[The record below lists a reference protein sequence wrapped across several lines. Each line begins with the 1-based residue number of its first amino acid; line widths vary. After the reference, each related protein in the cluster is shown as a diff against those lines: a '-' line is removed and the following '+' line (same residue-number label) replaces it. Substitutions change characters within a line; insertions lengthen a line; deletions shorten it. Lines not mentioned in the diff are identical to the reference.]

1 MNPILALLTAIY
13 WLMAGAVAMMAGY
26 LLLLTVA
33 AWLAPAKT
41 EVTETPRHS
50 FAIAIPAHNE
60 ELLLPHLLDSLARLD
75 YPPGQVDVHVIAD
88 NCSDGTAV
96 CARNAG
102 VTVHARHDAQEIGK
116 GYALQWL
123 IERLR
128 DGDHEFDALVI
139 IDADSQVSSN
149 FLTVMDARL
158 SQGARVIQAYYGVM
172 DNADSWS
179 VGLRAAAL
187 TAVHYV
193 RPLGRMVVGAS
204 AGLKGNGMVFRR
216 ESLADYRWSA
226 SITEDIEFHMA
237 LVLGGERVEFAPDAI
252 VRAEMPTSLRTAY
265 TQNVRWEQ
273 GRLQM
278 IRRYVPALISG
289 TRQAVQDRNWSQAFV
304 CCDAVVEH
312 LIPPFS
318 ILAVASLGLLVIALF
333 MQSATALGLTALM
346 LLCQLFYLL
355 SGLIMTRAP
364 RKTYLALLYAPFF
377 LLWKILLYG
386 RVLFGLERQ
395 GWVRTAREES

>member
-1 MNPILALLTAIY
+1 MNPLLILLAVGY
-13 WLMAGAVAMMAGY
+13 WLVAGALAMMTGY
-26 LLLLTVA
+26 LLLLTVV
-33 AWLAPAKT
+33 AWFAPTKT
-41 EVTETPRHS
+41 KLTETPRHS

-60 ELLLPHLLDSLARLD
+60 ELLLPHLLHSLARLD
-75 YPPGQVDVHVIAD
+75 YPPERIKVHVIAD
-88 NCSDGTAV
+88 NCTDGTTA
-96 CARNAG
+96 CAHDAG
-102 VTVHARHDAQEIGK
+102 ATVHERHNPEEAGK

-128 DGDHEFDALVI
+128 DGGHVFDALVI

-149 FLTVMDARL
+149 FLTVMDARI
-158 SQGARVIQAYYGVM
+158 SQGARVIQAYYGVVE
-172 DNADSWS
+172 DADSWS

-193 RPLGRMVVGAS
+193 RPLGRMVLGGS

-216 ESLADYRWSA
+216 ELLADYCWSA
-226 SITEDIEFHMA
+226 SVTEDIEFHMA

-252 VRAEMPTSLRTAY
+252 VRAEMPTSLRSAY

-278 IRRYVPALISG
+278 IRRYVPALFSG
-289 TRQAVQDRNWSQAFV
+289 ARQAMQDRDWSQAFV
-304 CCDAVVEH
+304 CCDAIVEH

-318 ILAVASLGLLVIALF
+318 ILTVASLGLLVIALLV
-333 MQSATALGLTALM
+333 QSATALWLTALI

-364 RKTYLALLYAPFF
+364 RKTYLALLYVPFF
-377 LLWKILLYG
+377 LLWKISLYG